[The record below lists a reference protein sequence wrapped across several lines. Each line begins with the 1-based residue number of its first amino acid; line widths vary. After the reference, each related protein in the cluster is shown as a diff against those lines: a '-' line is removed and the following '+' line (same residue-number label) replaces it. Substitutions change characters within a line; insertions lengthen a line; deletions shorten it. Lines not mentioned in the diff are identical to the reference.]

1 MSETQDTTPQRILEA
16 ILFACDAPTPPKRLT
31 ELIGAGDVRALRTW
45 VDELNDQYAQTG
57 RAFEIVERA
66 GGYMLL
72 TRPQYG
78 PWLKQ
83 MFDSRSESR
92 LSKPALETL
101 AILAYKQ
108 PVTRAEIE
116 AIRGVATGE
125 MVRGLMEKG
134 LVRIV
139 GRKDVL
145 GHPLL
150 YGTTRKF
157 LQVFGLASLGDLPKA
172 DELIRPA
179 DGGQPAQPAEP
190 PAAEAEGAA
199 PAPAPA
205 EPHNVDEFEE

>member
-1 MSETQDTTPQRILEA
+1 MSDPTQDTTPQRILEA
-16 ILFACDAPTPPKRLT
+16 ILFACDAPTPPKRLS
-31 ELIGAGDVRALRTW
+31 EMIGAGDVRALRKW

-157 LQVFGLASLGDLPKA
+157 LQVFGLGSLTDLPKS
-172 DELIRPA
+172 DELPRPA
-179 DGGQPAQPAEP
+179 DGAAGQDQPAEP
-190 PAAEAEGAA
+190 SEESNGEPD
-199 PAPAPA
+199 APA
-205 EPHNVDEFEE
+205 EEASDFEE

>member
-1 MSETQDTTPQRILEA
+1 METTPQRIIEA
-16 ILFACDAPTPPKRLT
+16 ILFACDSPVPPRRLV
-31 ELIGAGDVRALRTW
+31 ELIGDGDVRAVRKW
-45 VDELNDQYAQTG
+45 VKELNEEYAASQ
-57 RAFEIVERA
+57 RAFEIVDRA

-72 TRPQYG
+72 TRPDFA

-83 MFDSRSESR
+83 MFESRSESR
-92 LSKPALETL
+92 LSRAALETM

-125 MVRGLMEKG
+125 MVRNLLEKG

-150 YGTTRKF
+150 YATTRKF
-157 LQVFGLASLGDLPKA
+157 LQVFGLGSLADLPEIE
-172 DELIRPA
+172 ELARPA
-179 DGGQPAQPAEP
+179 DDVPESPVTED
-190 PAAEAEGAA
+190 EAETTRDTSYGH
-199 PAPAPA
+199 
-205 EPHNVDEFEE
+205 EKH